1 MCNFIQREYGCGHH
15 RYIASRWCE
24 VYSITHKRC
33 PPEVTHFE
41 WYVCPLPPSQ
51 PFPPGKTAR
60 QTTRHGMSLMQAIML
75 SKLTCPPSVDNLC
88 GDCNAKNQPPVPW
101 EDLIK
106 RHRKHTAISL

>member
-24 VYSITHKRC
+24 LYSITHKRC

-41 WYVCPLPPSQ
+41 C
-51 PFPPGKTAR
+51 
-60 QTTRHGMSLMQAIML
+60 
-75 SKLTCPPSVDNLC
+75 VDNLC

-106 RHRKHTAISL
+106 RHRKHYAISV